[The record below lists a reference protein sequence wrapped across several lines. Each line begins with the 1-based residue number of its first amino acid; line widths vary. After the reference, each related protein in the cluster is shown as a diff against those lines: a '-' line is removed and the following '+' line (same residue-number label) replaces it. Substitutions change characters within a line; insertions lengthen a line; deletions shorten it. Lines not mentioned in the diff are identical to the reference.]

1 MKVKH
6 FVWASE
12 RLPVED
18 LLQRTLENNGWAV
31 HPWHDP
37 CDRTCEPHAH
47 DKDESVWMV
56 EGEMDVTIADRV
68 YRLRPG
74 DRLLLP
80 AATVR
85 SARVG
90 PLGANYLIGRRWI
103 H

>member
-12 RLPVED
+12 RPPVED
-18 LLQRTLENNGWAV
+18 LLHRTLENNGWAV
-31 HPWHDP
+31 HPWRDP
-37 CDRTCEPHAH
+37 CDRTYRPHAH
-47 DKDESVWMV
+47 AVDESLWMV
-56 EGEMDVTIADRV
+56 AGEMEVIIAERV
-68 YRLRPG
+68 YHLRPG

-80 AATVR
+80 AETVR

-90 PLGANYLIGRRWI
+90 PEGANYLIGRRWV